1 MLYLLDFR
9 LDDAARGDPPE
20 LFPRWRRE
28 AEAARAAAGAGGV
41 LDLWKC
47 VGQRRVLAVVDVD
60 ALDALDHLLSGLPSA
75 QEHRPHLR
83 VDVTPL
89 RRLDDR
95 ASIARSDRA

>member
-9 LDDAARGDPPE
+9 VDDAARASQLE
-20 LFPRWRRE
+20 LFQRWRRE
-28 AEAARAAAGAGGV
+28 AEAALAGAGAV

-60 ALDALDHLLSGLPSA
+60 ALDALDHLLGGLPSV

-89 RRLDDR
+89 RRLDDHLAPTAPER
-95 ASIARSDRA
+95 A